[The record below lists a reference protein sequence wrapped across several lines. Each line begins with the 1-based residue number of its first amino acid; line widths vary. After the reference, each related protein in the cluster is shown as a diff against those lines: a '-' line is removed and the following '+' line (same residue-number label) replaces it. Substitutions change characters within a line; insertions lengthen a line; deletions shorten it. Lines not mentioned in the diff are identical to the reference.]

1 MQISAKNLGELR
13 SPNFCQRC
21 FWVKTHQKQLPYR
34 MFPGIFSSIDSYT
47 KSIVEG
53 YVSREGR
60 LPEWLKDIGAVSKA
74 FRSAKDAMKSK
85 KVSASMKF
93 NTAYKDILLTGIPD
107 AIYQRPNGKIVIVDY
122 KTARYTAGQ
131 DELLPIYEIQL
142 NGYAYIPF
150 KSNANGKA
158 KGSFEWKK
166 MYHYF
171 MYNKD
176 DFMAHYHLRSNV
188 ETTFF
193 MIKSKFGSFVRS
205 KTETACINEILLKV
219 LCHNICVV
227 IQEMFE
233 LGIEPNF
240 LRGTE

>member
-60 LPEWLKDIGAVSKA
+60 LPDWLKDIGEVTKA
-74 FRSAKDAMKSK
+74 FRNAKEAMKSK
-85 KVSASMKF
+85 KVSADTKF
-93 NTAYKDILLTGIPD
+93 NTAYKDILLTGVPD

-131 DELLPIYEIQL
+131 DELLPIYEVQL
-142 NGYAYIPF
+142 NGYAYIAEKVGIKPVEGLYLIYFEPPERESHELIAKRYTTTEGFEMPF
-150 KSNANGKA
+150 KPIVH
-158 KGSFEWKK
+158 EIKK
-166 MYHYF
+166 
-171 MYNKD
+171 D
-176 DFMAHYHLRSNV
+176 
-188 ETTFF
+188 
-193 MIKSKFGSFVRS
+193 
-205 KTETACINEILLKV
+205 IN
-219 LCHNICVV
+219 
-227 IQEMFE
+227 
-233 LGIEPNF
+233 GIETLMDEAYGIYSLSNPPKGLNGCKDCENADK
-240 LRGTE
+240 LSSLLAT